1 MIYEQNGSDFLNL
14 KASGCSFLNIE
25 KIWWIRLITLR
36 WKPQEMTEKGH
47 EQKVMKQSY
56 EMMFGFFTVTEIQI
70 NLQ

>member
-1 MIYEQNGSDFLNL
+1 
-14 KASGCSFLNIE
+14 
-25 KIWWIRLITLR
+25 
-36 WKPQEMTEKGH
+36 MTEKGH